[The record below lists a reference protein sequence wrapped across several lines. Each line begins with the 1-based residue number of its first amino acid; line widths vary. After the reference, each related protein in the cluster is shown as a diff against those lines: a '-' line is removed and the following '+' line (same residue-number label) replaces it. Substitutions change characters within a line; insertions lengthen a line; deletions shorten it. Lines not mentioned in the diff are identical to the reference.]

1 MLLTDFDLFG
11 HPVAAPQVVTPP
23 RRRVVSQAAKRAKLA
38 RHLENS
44 NNLVLFDELLDF
56 LKAPLLKQQID
67 MDATFASDVGT
78 VGVIEVDEDGST
90 QDSDE
95 AIVIPYEAWGE
106 SWVTDSNG
114 LSWSKEGL

>member
-78 VGVIEVDEDGST
+78 VDRHRKRGAFRTHPSIDHDET
-90 QDSDE
+90 
-95 AIVIPYEAWGE
+95 W
-106 SWVTDSNG
+106 
-114 LSWSKEGL
+114 

>member
-95 AIVIPYEAWGE
+95 AIVIP
-106 SWVTDSNG
+106 SSI
-114 LSWSKEGL
+114 